1 MSFPPHISSI
11 SRFPDWTQ
19 LPSVY
24 LPARNKGFDMERM
37 IKGDISVKWGG
48 QHPLP
53 WYPPLCDAALAS
65 TVKLP
70 TRWASIHGINSKISK
85 TAILALQI
93 WTKAQKRSVTTRNK
107 QQILIISILELIELL
122 ASCSH
127 FNSLYCQQYCWMN
140 NNIADTVILL
150 TMLSAMLPAIMQGIL
165 LLNNFVSYI
174 YE

>member
-1 MSFPPHISSI
+1 MKITRRATPHISSKI

-37 IKGDISVKWGG
+37 IQGDISVKWGG

-70 TRWASIHGINSKISK
+70 TRWASTNGIR
-85 TAILALQI
+85 LA
-93 WTKAQKRSVTTRNK
+93 K
-107 QQILIISILELIELL
+107 
-122 ASCSH
+122 
-127 FNSLYCQQYCWMN
+127 
-140 NNIADTVILL
+140 
-150 TMLSAMLPAIMQGIL
+150 
-165 LLNNFVSYI
+165 LNDKKY
-174 YE
+174 Y